1 MRPSELLG
9 MRWDDFDPDA
19 RTVLL
24 RYTKNGLPR
33 TVPLSTRAL
42 NVIKETP
49 RCGALSLSFQPMH
62 SGLHGSD

>member
-24 RYTKNGLPR
+24 RYTKNGPSAHGAFVN
-33 TVPLSTRAL
+33 TSPQCDKGNSTL
-42 NVIKETP
+42 
-49 RCGALSLSFQPMH
+49 QPMH